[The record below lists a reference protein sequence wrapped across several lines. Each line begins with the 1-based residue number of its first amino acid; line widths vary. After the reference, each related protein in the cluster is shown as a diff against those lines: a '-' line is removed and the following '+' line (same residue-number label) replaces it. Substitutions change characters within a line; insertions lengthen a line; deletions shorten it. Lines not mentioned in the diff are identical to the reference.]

1 MASIKQH
8 KDGWRAFIF
17 KQGVRKSK
25 VFITKTAA
33 AAWARQMEIDIENGI
48 LGKLPNKKFSDLLE
62 KYLEVVSA
70 KKAGKKWEKVRIDNA
85 LKMEISKVSVSNLNS
100 THVAEWRDKRLET
113 VSNSTVLRE
122 WNLLSHVCS
131 IAIVEWKWLLTNPFK
146 EVQRP
151 KAPEARWRRI
161 SDAEIGGLLIALGYD
176 FTQPKTITARI
187 GAAFLFS
194 IESALRAGELCALTW
209 NHVHD
214 RHIHIPKSKNGFK
227 RDVPLSK
234 EARRLLDEL
243 PKDAALVFN
252 LTCSQIDSLF
262 RKAKAMRNIEGLHWH
277 DTRHEALTRLSKKL
291 NVMELA
297 KIAGIRDLRILQ
309 NVYYNPSIGDLAD
322 KFN

>member
-1 MASIKQH
+1 MASIKAH

-25 VFITKTAA
+25 VFITKAA
-33 AAWARQMEIDIENGI
+33 ATTWARQVEMDIENGM

-62 KYLEVVSA
+62 KYLESVSVN
-70 KKAGKKWEKVRIDNA
+70 KLGEKWETIRINNT
-85 LKMEISKVSVSNLNS
+85 LKMDIAKVGVSDFNS

-113 VSNSTVLRE
+113 VSNATVLRE

-131 IAIVEWKWLLTNPFK
+131 IAIIEWKWLSINPFK
-146 EVQRP
+146 EVKRP

-161 SDAEIGGLLIALGYD
+161 SDDEIEHILIALGYD

-187 GAAFLFS
+187 GSAFIFS

-209 NHVHD
+209 AHVHD

-234 EARRLLDEL
+234 ESRRILDEL
-243 PKDAALVFN
+243 PKDNELAFN
-252 LTCSQIDSLF
+252 LKGSQIDALF
-262 RKAKAMRNIEGLHWH
+262 RKAKSMRNIEGLHWH

-309 NVYYNPSIGDLAD
+309 NVYYNPNINDLAD
-322 KFN
+322 KF